1 MTVEGTSQRKL
12 TELVADHV
20 FIDVHRNMLTAVVN
34 GDRQTDELRKNGG
47 ATRPGLDRTLVATGL
62 SGFNLL
68 SLTNETFTGPLICR
82 NGAG

>member
-1 MTVEGTSQRKL
+1 MAVEGASQRKL

-20 FIDVHRNMLTAVVN
+20 FIDVHRNVLTAVVN

-47 ATRPGLDRTLVATGL
+47 ATRSGLDRALVATGL

-68 SLTNETFTGPLICR
+68 EQGTVNKRPFL
-82 NGAG
+82 